1 MGRLPILHL
10 SSVEERWRRWLRRPL
25 PLFIHTVV
33 AAMPGR
39 LALALALTAVSGLTE
54 GAGFLTLVPLLHLIG
69 VDVQQGTVGAIAH
82 GVEITLRWLGLPLNL
97 VAVLSVYVG
106 FAVVQALVVRW
117 QTVTNGSLQMGLV
130 EYLRIRLHRAV
141 TQASWIQL
149 TRCRTSDLAHAMT
162 GQLERVGYATYIL
175 LSLVLNGMV
184 TTVYLLGTLYVS
196 PPVTALVIISGLAL
210 MLVLRRRARAAT
222 LLGQAV
228 ARLGADT
235 YRAVL
240 DHLGGIKLIKSYGAE
255 DRSIRLFG
263 RLARE
268 VSSIN
273 VQTPTAQADAKCR
286 FDIGVFLVLGVVL
299 YLTIGVLRTPAAGI
313 LVLLYAFARVMPR
326 VSAFQT
332 NLQSLLTLLPDFAA
346 ILAIEARL
354 TPAGTVAR
362 PPRSPVRFARAVRL
376 ESVSFRYEGDPDG
389 HEGRPILTSV
399 SLSIPAGQTV
409 AIVGPSGSGKTTL
422 ADILLGLIEPDRGRV
437 LIDDTPLTVDLVP
450 AWLDQIGYV
459 PQDTFLFH
467 DSVRANL
474 LWARPEADE
483 ADIRQALDA
492 AAADF
497 VDRLPDGVDTV
508 LGDRGVRLSGG
519 ERQRLALARALLRR
533 PALLVLDEATSSL
546 DSESER
552 RIQHAIDRLHNQ
564 LSVVVITHRLTT
576 VRSADAIYV
585 LEGGRLVE
593 SGDWDTLLQGSP
605 GRFRALCEA
614 QGLTVQD
621 PI

>member
-1 MGRLPILHL
+1 MGRLATLRL
-10 SSVEERWRRWLRRPL
+10 SSVEERWRRWLWRPL
-25 PLFIHTVV
+25 PLFIRTLVE
-33 AAMPGR
+33 AMPGR
-39 LALALALTAVSGLTE
+39 LALALALTAVGGLAE
-54 GAGFLTLVPLLHLIG
+54 GAAFLTLVPLLHLIG

-82 GVEITLRWLGLPLNL
+82 WVEIALRHLGLPLNL
-97 VAVLSVYVG
+97 LVILSVYVG
-106 FAVVQALVVRW
+106 FAVAQALIVRW
-117 QTVTNGSLQMGLV
+117 QSVTNASLQAGV
-130 EYLRIRLHRAV
+130 IEHLRIRLHRVV

-149 TRCRTSDLAHAMT
+149 TRCRTSDLAYAMT
-162 GQLERVGYATYIL
+162 GQLERVGYATHIL
-175 LSLVLNGMV
+175 LSLVRNAMV

-196 PPVTALVIISGLAL
+196 PPVTVLVVAAGLVLLLA
-210 MLVLRRRARAAT
+210 LRRRARTAT

-240 DHLGGIKLIKSYGAE
+240 EHLGGIKLVKSYGAE
-255 DRSIRLFG
+255 DRSIGLFA

-268 VSSIN
+268 VGSTHL
-273 VQTPTAQADAKCR
+273 QTPAAQADAKCW
-286 FDIGVFLVLGVVL
+286 FDIGVSLVLGVVL
-299 YLTIGVLRTPAAGI
+299 YLTIAVLKTPAAGI

-332 NLQSLLTLLPDFAA
+332 HLQSLLNVLPEFTAV
-346 ILAIEARL
+346 LAIEARL
-354 TPAGTVAR
+354 TPAVTMVRR
-362 PPRSPVRFARAVRL
+362 PAPLVRFARAVRL
-376 ESVSFRYEGDPDG
+376 ESVSFRYEADPDG
-389 HEGRPILTSV
+389 RGGRPALTSV

-422 ADILLGLIEPDRGRV
+422 ADMLLGLIEPDRGRV
-437 LIDDTPLTVDLVP
+437 LIDETPLTVELVP
-450 AWLDQIGYV
+450 AWRDQIGYV

-467 DSVRANL
+467 DTVRANL
-474 LWARPEADE
+474 LWARPEAGE
-483 ADIRQALDA
+483 ADIRQALAA

-497 VDRLPDGVDTV
+497 VGDLPDGVDTV

-546 DSESER
+546 DSENER
-552 RIQHAIDRLHNQ
+552 RIQHAIDRLHGQ
-564 LSVVVITHRLTT
+564 LTVVVITHRLTT

-585 LEGGRLVE
+585 VEAGRLVE
-593 SGDWDTLLQGSP
+593 SGNWDTLLQGSP

-614 QGLTVQD
+614 QGLTVRD